1 MRGDG
6 AAIGFLCGDVIR
18 RIFHHSPSALGRY
31 HLNHVVIVR
40 GLVNYAAMALSPHF
54 GLFILNCLIVYLP
67 LVVYDVHEC
76 FYFHIVSGFFWFFC
90 ALVRQFALFIP
101 ALWDFIFMFQQNDI
115 PGKPACPE
123 FYLCNKLV
131 SYVVVCIQLN
141 VLLCFSV
148 L

>member
-1 MRGDG
+1 M
-6 AAIGFLCGDVIR
+6 AI
-18 RIFHHSPSALGRY
+18 AW
-31 HLNHVVIVR
+31 
-40 GLVNYAAMALSPHF
+40 GLVNYAVMALLPHS

-76 FYFHIVSGFFWFFC
+76 FHTVSVFC

-123 FYLCNKLV
+123 FYLCNNLV